1 MKSVLNNRYC
11 PNMVQ
16 NEQQV
21 MFCSIRLI
29 AANSFY
35 VRQLK
40 PYCGG
45 VILPL
50 PSGNSKGTTFILDLM
65 PVAFGAFMLPPQFM
79 SRPIQLL
86 GLRNW
91 HIRNDEANKENEINV
106 P

>member
-1 MKSVLNNRYC
+1 
-11 PNMVQ
+11 
-16 NEQQV
+16 

-35 VRQLK
+35 VRQLM
-40 PYCGG
+40 PYCGR

-50 PSGNSKGTTFILDLM
+50 PSGNSKGTTFLLALT
-65 PVAFGAFMLPPQFM
+65 PFAFGAFMLPPQFM
-79 SRPIQLL
+79 SRSVQLL

-91 HIRNDEANKENEINV
+91 HIRNDEVDIENEINI

>member
-1 MKSVLNNRYC
+1 MI
-11 PNMVQ
+11 Q

-35 VRQLK
+35 VRQLT
-40 PYCGG
+40 PYCGR

-50 PSGNSKGTTFILDLM
+50 PSGNSKGTTFMLDLM
-65 PVAFGAFMLPPQFM
+65 PIAFGAFMLPPQFM

-91 HIRNDEANKENEINV
+91 HIRNDEVNKKTKSTSPNLTV
-106 P
+106 PS